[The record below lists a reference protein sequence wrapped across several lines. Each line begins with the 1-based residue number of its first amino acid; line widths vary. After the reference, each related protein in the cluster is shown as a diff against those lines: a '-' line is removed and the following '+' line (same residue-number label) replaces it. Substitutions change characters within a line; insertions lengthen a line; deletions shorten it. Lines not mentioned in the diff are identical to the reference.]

1 MGLSNVLLEVTDP
14 TYCNVATL
22 LISVATKGFY
32 ISPRLSPTIFFHRD
46 ASSAILHLGN
56 RCDRGLN
63 FTYYTPVLVSRFIPL
78 RKPEYKEGIML
89 LSRIELTNPHKNLDY
104 YYYSNLC
111 LDCLKKNQ
119 NTPGPS
125 EHPPVMGKKMSKR
138 LGGIKGCKI
147 IQNLFMA
154 FKQVPRCR

>member
-104 YYYSNLC
+104 F
-111 LDCLKKNQ
+111 KNQ

-125 EHPPVMGKKMSKR
+125 EHPPVMGKKMPKR

>member
-14 TYCNVATL
+14 TSCNVATL

-78 RKPEYKEGIML
+78 RKPEYKEGIIL
-89 LSRIELTNPHKNLDY
+89 LSRIDDLLLLSVRLRPSVFFYLARQEFSISIACTDPIAGSRLVSHHEEY
-104 YYYSNLC
+104 YVRQRY
-111 LDCLKKNQ
+111 
-119 NTPGPS
+119 
-125 EHPPVMGKKMSKR
+125 
-138 LGGIKGCKI
+138 
-147 IQNLFMA
+147 
-154 FKQVPRCR
+154 